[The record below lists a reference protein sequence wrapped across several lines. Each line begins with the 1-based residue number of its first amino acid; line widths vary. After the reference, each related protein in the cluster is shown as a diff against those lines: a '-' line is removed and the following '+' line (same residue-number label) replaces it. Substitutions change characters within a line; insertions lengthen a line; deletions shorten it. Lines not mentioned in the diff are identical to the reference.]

1 MIQKLT
7 GLGLA
12 FSALLLLPACADE
25 AASAS
30 TQSVSKAE
38 VEDIVRDYILE
49 NPEIIEEALLIL
61 DARQKAEEERLAREA
76 IADNHDALYNHA
88 SDYSIGPDDAEV
100 TVVEFFDYRCG
111 YCKRSVDYVAA
122 LPANYD
128 GKVRVVFKDLPILS
142 PESRVAAR
150 AAIAAGLQGKYFEM
164 HVALMESRGNFTNA
178 EINMI
183 AQSVGVDVEQMRDDM
198 DTDAVNDHLA
208 ESLDLARRLGV
219 SGTPAFYVGDT
230 KVPGANTPAV
240 TRLTEEQLG

>member
-1 MIQKLT
+1 MMQKLT
-7 GLGLA
+7 GLSLA
-12 FSALLLLPACADE
+12 LSTLLLLPACADE

-30 TQSVSKAE
+30 AQSVSRGE

-76 IADNHDALYNHA
+76 IVNNHDALYNHA
-88 SDYSIGPDDAEV
+88 SDHSIGPEDADV

-111 YCKRSVDYVAA
+111 YCKRSVDYVAG
-122 LPANYD
+122 LPAAYD
-128 GKVRVVFKDLPILS
+128 GDVRVVFKELPILS

-183 AQSVGVDVEQMRDDM
+183 ADSVGVDVEQMLEDM
-198 DTDAVNDHLA
+198 DSDEVNNHLA
-208 ESLDLARRLGV
+208 DSIDLARALGV
-219 SGTPAFYVGDT
+219 TGTPAFYVGDT

-240 TRLTEEQLG
+240 TRLIEQHLD